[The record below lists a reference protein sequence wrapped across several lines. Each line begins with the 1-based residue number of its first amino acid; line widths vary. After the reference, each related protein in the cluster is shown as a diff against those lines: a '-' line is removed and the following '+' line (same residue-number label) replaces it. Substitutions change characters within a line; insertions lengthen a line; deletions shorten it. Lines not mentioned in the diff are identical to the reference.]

1 MIIVEY
7 IKTLFLE
14 YKFIKEH
21 IVKKTNERIIRK
33 KISNMK
39 FEVDPVT
46 KTFKQ
51 KITCCKKQQ

>member
-1 MIIVEY
+1 MIIVEH

-14 YKFIKEH
+14 YKFIKEYV
-21 IVKKTNERIIRK
+21 VKKTNERIIRK

-39 FEVDPVT
+39 FEVDPIT

-51 KITCCKKQQ
+51 K

>member
-39 FEVDPVT
+39 FEVDPIT

-51 KITCCKKQQ
+51 K